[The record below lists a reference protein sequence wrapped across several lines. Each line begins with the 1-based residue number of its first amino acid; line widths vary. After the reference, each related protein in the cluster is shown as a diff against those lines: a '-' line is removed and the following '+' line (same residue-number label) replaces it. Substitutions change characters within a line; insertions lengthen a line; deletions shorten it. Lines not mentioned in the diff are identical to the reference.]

1 MKHEKAKL
9 HILVVCQAGLGEIVK
24 AEPLHNTLKANL
36 LKSRQ
41 QIRFSRQLLQ
51 KNDFFSSKPRKP
63 PRRAGVILH
72 RPPNSVKRE
81 AFVDGM
87 KIRLLM
93 GRTIFPWIRFLAKPK
108 KWPVP
113 VRMKDRP
120 DPYRFP
126 TIAAIEG
133 TGLTKGKKWEWS
145 DLRSLNLALW
155 ALSGRTSKLNKQ

>member
-1 MKHEKAKL
+1 MLKFRTFFDETEAPIHSLQFQIARPQAMGCLWCILKEWDLPMKHEKAKL

-72 RPPNSVKRE
+72 RTPQFSEAWSLCWRDEDPTSYGTNNISVDQVSCK
-81 AFVDGM
+81 
-87 KIRLLM
+87 
-93 GRTIFPWIRFLAKPK
+93 T
-108 KWPVP
+108 
-113 VRMKDRP
+113 
-120 DPYRFP
+120 
-126 TIAAIEG
+126 
-133 TGLTKGKKWEWS
+133 
-145 DLRSLNLALW
+145 
-155 ALSGRTSKLNKQ
+155 